1 MRTISD
7 ILEEQELT
15 QADLARLT
23 GLNESYISR
32 IISGDRELK
41 AVTTIV
47 KIAATLGISVEDLVA
62 AIEANE

>member
-1 MRTISD
+1 MRTITD
-7 ILEEQELT
+7 ILHDNDLT

-23 GLNESYISR
+23 GLDESYISR

-47 KIAATLGISVEDLVA
+47 KIAATLGVSVEDVVA
-62 AIEANE
+62 AIQAA